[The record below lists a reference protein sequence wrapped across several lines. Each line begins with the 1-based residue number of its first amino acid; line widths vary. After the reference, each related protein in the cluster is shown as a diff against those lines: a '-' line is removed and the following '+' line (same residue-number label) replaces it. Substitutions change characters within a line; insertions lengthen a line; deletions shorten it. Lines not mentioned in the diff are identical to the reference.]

1 MPNIIEMPPNVWG
14 PFFWNTIHIITLA
27 YPSDPDEQTKQ
38 AAKDFFY
45 SLQYLLP
52 CSICKEHYRNH
63 LAKYPPEIS
72 TKKDIIQYAFNLHNL
87 VNKDLGKREI
97 SYQEFINHIQSLSNK
112 STINTSNILYIL
124 LGSVAG
130 ISLCYYFYKK

>member
-63 LAKYPPEIS
+63 LANYPPEIS

-97 SYQEFINHIQSLSNK
+97 SYQEFINHIQSLSK
-112 STINTSNILYIL
+112 IFYL
-124 LGSVAG
+124 L
-130 ISLCYYFYKK
+130 